1 MLQADGFE
9 KALIGTGRRCGQP
22 DIKVYSIPRA
32 LAILMGD
39 QELSYD
45 EAVEHLEYNVIG
57 SWVGEET
64 PIWVDDQEVSYL
76 TK

>member
-1 MLQADGFE
+1 LQADGFE

-22 DIKVYSIPRA
+22 DIKVYSITRA

-45 EAVEHLEYNVIG
+45 EAVEHLEFNVIG